1 MTVPIN
7 ARRRSHSATLSLL
20 LGLLML
26 AWPLLVFFLLP
37 RNGGLLLLAL
47 GVALVSWRL
56 PHGHKRW
63 GLLLALG
70 VVILALGGYVDIGVR
85 AWPVLINA
93 ALFTLFAWSLRH
105 PPSLIERLARRQEPD
120 LPPSGVR
127 YTRRVTQLWCG
138 FFLTNGSIALWTALY
153 ADLDLWTLYNGGIAY
168 GLSGAL
174 FAAEWCVRQCVR
186 QRVRSKTAHD

>member
-1 MTVPIN
+1 MTVPMN
-7 ARRRSHSATLSLL
+7 ARHRAHPAPVSLL
-20 LGLLML
+20 LGLMVL

-37 RNGGLLLLAL
+37 RDGGVLLLAL
-47 GVALVSWRL
+47 GVALISWRL
-56 PHGHKRW
+56 PQGYKRW

-70 VVILALGGYVDIGVR
+70 VMVLALADHVDIGVR

-93 ALFTLFAWSLRH
+93 ALFILFAWSLRH

-138 FFLTNGSIALWTALY
+138 FFLINGSIALWTALY
-153 ADLDLWTLYNGGIAY
+153 ADLGLWTLYNGGIAY

-174 FAAEWCVRQCVR
+174 FAGEWCVR
-186 QRVRSKTAHD
+186 QRVRRKASHD

>member
-1 MTVPIN
+1 MLT
-7 ARRRSHSATLSLL
+7 RRSTPPTTTLL

-37 RNGGLLLLAL
+37 QGGGVFLLAL

-56 PHGHKRW
+56 PPGYKRW
-63 GLLLALG
+63 GLLLALI
-70 VVILALGGYVDIGVR
+70 VSILALLGYVHLGVR

-93 ALFTLFAWSLRH
+93 ALFALFAWSLRH

-138 FFLTNGSIALWTALY
+138 FFLVNGSIALWTSLY
-153 ADLDLWTLYNGGIAY
+153 ADLSTWALYNGGIAY
-168 GLSGAL
+168 GLTGAL
-174 FAAEWCVRQCVR
+174 FAGEWCVR
-186 QRVRSKTAHD
+186 QRVRSRIAHD